1 MLRSSNGKSSR
12 LKTKPTADKK
22 YQPSKSKIYFLVKMM
37 KRASRQNNF
46 TETMMLRKSL
56 KIGEVSQASGVGI
69 EALRFYERSGLL
81 GKPMR
86 SMSGYRL
93 YDEGVLERLAF
104 IKKAQTLGFS
114 LDEIRRIIS
123 DAQNGASPCDDVRE
137 IVRQRLDDLDERMR
151 EMRRYRK
158 ELAATLEE
166 WDQVGRAPG
175 NICGLIEGSEIENPL
190 TAQHAVIAPKKKH
203 G

>member
-1 MLRSSNGKSSR
+1 MAERARKQNYSEERN
-12 LKTKPTADKK
+12 
-22 YQPSKSKIYFLVKMM
+22 
-37 KRASRQNNF
+37 ASRG
-46 TETMMLRKSL
+46 SL
-56 KIGEVSQASGVGI
+56 KIGEVSQASGIGI

-81 GKPMR
+81 GKPVR

-123 DAQNGASPCDDVRE
+123 DAQSGASPCDDVRE
-137 IVRQRLDDLDERMR
+137 IVRRRLDKLDERMR
-151 EMRRYRK
+151 EMKRYRK

-166 WDQVGRAPG
+166 WDKVGRAPG
-175 NICGLIEGSEIENPL
+175 HICGLIEATEIENSPPSPL
-190 TAQHAVIAPKKKH
+190 RVAPKGKRK
-203 G
+203 

>member
-1 MLRSSNGKSSR
+1 
-12 LKTKPTADKK
+12 
-22 YQPSKSKIYFLVKMM
+22 M

-46 TETMMLRKSL
+46 EKTIGQNGSL
-56 KIGEVSQASGVGI
+56 KIGEVSKESGIGI

-81 GKPMR
+81 GKPVR

-114 LDEIRRIIS
+114 LDEIGRIIK
-123 DAQNGASPCDDVRE
+123 DAQGGASPCIEVRE
-137 IVRQRLDDLDERMR
+137 IVRRRLAELDEKMR
-151 EMRRYRK
+151 EMKRYRK
-158 ELAATLEE
+158 ELAETLEE

-175 NICGLIEGSEIENPL
+175 HICGLIEAAEIENPL
-190 TAQHAVIAPKKKH
+190 SAQHKTIAPKKRRK
-203 G
+203 